1 MERDSKKVQT
11 IECDKFQGPHGVAT
25 GPDGAIYVTDRDAKS
40 LFQLD
45 QAGTLLKEVPVGV
58 SQFVKVV
65 KNQIFLSNRANNEV
79 KTFDIDCNAIGTIPT
94 KECPGPFDIVESHDG
109 LYVVG
114 KNSKI
119 GLYA

>member
-1 MERDSKKVQT
+1 METDGKKVQT

-40 LFQLD
+40 LD

-65 KNQIFLSNRANNEV
+65 KNQNFFV
-79 KTFDIDCNAIGTIPT
+79 
-94 KECPGPFDIVESHDG
+94 
-109 LYVVG
+109 
-114 KNSKI
+114 
-119 GLYA
+119 